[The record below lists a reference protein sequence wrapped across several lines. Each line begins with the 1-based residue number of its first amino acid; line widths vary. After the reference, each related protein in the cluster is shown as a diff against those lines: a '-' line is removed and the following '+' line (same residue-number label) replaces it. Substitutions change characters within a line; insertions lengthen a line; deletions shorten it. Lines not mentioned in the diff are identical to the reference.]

1 MAIGAFAVIEAVAA
15 PITVNGVVEE
25 TRYATPPAR
34 VHVGDEVPAAYR
46 FLKTQP
52 AGTVVVE
59 FPFGEWAYELRYVFY
74 STAHWHRLLN
84 GYSGHF
90 PLSYHNNAT
99 FLRHPLDDPGRS
111 WDTLIASGATHAVVH
126 GKYYRDDEGNQIAAW
141 LSAHGA
147 KQIGEFEGDRVFA
160 LR

>member
-1 MAIGAFAVIEAVAA
+1 
-15 PITVNGVVEE
+15 
-25 TRYATPPAR
+25 
-34 VHVGDEVPAAYR
+34 VPAAYR
-46 FLKTQP
+46 LLKTQP

-74 STAHWHRLLN
+74 STAHWHPLLN

-111 WDTLIASGATHAVVH
+111 WDTLIASGATHAIVH
-126 GKYYRDDEGNQIAAW
+126 GKYYRDEEGDGIAAW
-141 LSAHGA
+141 LSEHGA